1 MIKVQESC
9 EHIQH
14 YGAKRDEIKGV
25 DLTADDALKRIRA
38 MMPRLE
44 TDYKLAETWLKDY
57 YSKLGIE
64 LDMGADA
71 EDD

>member
-44 TDYKLAETWLKDY
+44 TDYKLAETWLRNY
-57 YSKLGIE
+57 YSKQGIE
-64 LDMGADA
+64 LST
-71 EDD
+71 DDD